1 MANPILGF
9 LGSAAGQGAANIAAS
24 FISQGMQNRANRR
37 MWRMERDESRYAAD
51 LAYGREMDM
60 LKYQLDYNSPMAQ
73 MQRFKDAGLNP
84 NLIYGQGSP
93 GNMQSAPPVPV
104 HKSPAA
110 PQVSMMIPAIGSMLA
125 DLKLKE
131 AQTDLI
137 REKTDESG
145 YRQELLQ
152 VQTEVGKNNP
162 YLAPGYLQSVV
173 SQMSS
178 IARMKEQEAT
188 WNLDM
193 TQVQGGRDTGVPLG
207 IAKMQK
213 QFSLLEQKYN
223 LGSKDLKI
231 KSEIVQ
237 SKQFLNDLQEIQRN
251 WMRDGEIT
259 PEVIKQFLFMFLQSL
274 MR

>member
-9 LGSAAGQGAANIAAS
+9 LGSAAGQGAVNIAAS

-51 LAYGREMDM
+51 LAYQREMDM

-104 HKSPAA
+104 HKAPAA
-110 PQVSMMIPAIGSMLA
+110 PQISMMIPAIGSMLA

-145 YRQELLQ
+145 YKQELLQ
-152 VQTEVGKNNP
+152 VQTEVAKNNP

-193 TQVQGGRDTGVPLG
+193 TQIQAGRDTGVPMG

-223 LGSKDLKI
+223 LGNKDLKI